1 MTDLNQLEYNEVR
14 EKIAKAIATAQY
26 PYNNNG
32 IFVNDVLMSRE
43 GFWNEQSE
51 DFRNKRLLEAQAA
64 LDVMSGY
71 GLENVM
77 AVAFDKYLEEK

>member
-1 MTDLNQLEYNEVR
+1 MTNLNQLEYNKVR
-14 EKIAKAIATAQY
+14 DDIAKAIATAQY
-26 PYNNNG
+26 PYNSNG

-51 DFRNKRLLEAQAA
+51 DFQNKRLLEAQAA
-64 LDVMSGY
+64 LSVMSGY

-77 AVAFDKYLEEK
+77 AVAFDKYLDEK